1 MTAAPT
7 MMAVPCWSSWN
18 TGMAMRLLR
27 RSSTSKHSGA
37 LMSSRLMPPKVG
49 SSAATTST
57 SLVDVLLGHL
67 DVEHVDAGELL
78 EQHRLAFHDGLRGER
93 ADVAEAEHGGAVGDD
108 RDEVLPGGQ
117 GGGFGRVGGDRL
129 AGGGDAGRV
138 GERKVALVAE
148 RLGRLDLDLPG
159 PRVAVVEQRAR
170 AKLVRYV
177 GHGTSPPLLGT
188 FVARPRGR
196 R

>member
-1 MTAAPT
+1 MLVVVEHRDGHAALQ
-7 MMAVPCWSSWN
+7 A
-18 TGMAMRLLR
+18 LLDLE
-27 RSSTSKHSGA
+27 A
-37 LMSSRLMPPKVG
+37 FG
-49 SSAATTST
+49 S
-57 SLVDVLLGHL
+57 LDVLEVDAAEGRLERRDHIDEPIDVLFGHL

-78 EQHRLAFHDGLRGER
+78 EEHRLAFHDGLRGER
-93 ADVAEAEHGGAVGDD
+93 ADIAEAEHGGAVGDD

-117 GGGFGRVGGDRL
+117 GGGFSRVGGDRL
-129 AGGGDAGRV
+129 AGDGDAGRV

-148 RLGRLDLDLPG
+148 RLGRLDLDLSG
-159 PRVAVVEQRAR
+159 PRVTVVEQRAR